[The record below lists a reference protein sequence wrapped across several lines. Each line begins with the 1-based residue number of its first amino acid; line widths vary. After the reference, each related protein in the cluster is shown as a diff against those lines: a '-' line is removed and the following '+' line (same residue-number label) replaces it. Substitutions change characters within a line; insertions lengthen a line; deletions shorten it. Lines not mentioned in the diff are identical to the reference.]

1 MTDSSAHETVAE
13 LVKSFADAPGSA
25 DPEFR
30 DAFLRLATEVWD
42 DGALTVLSEPAA
54 GVLIEQL
61 DLVDDERKGYLAVL
75 LGLLAE
81 AEYPSPGPVTA
92 EVSRGIDT
100 YLRLFD
106 RCRDRQPLTYALLYL
121 LGQLPAER
129 ERILAAADPGPQ
141 SGPQATALSESDRSR
156 LARALQALDPE
167 NPDVGRVW
175 PAPTAW
181 DLDAD
186 ERAFDE
192 QRITSLTPDQL
203 RLNWENDT
211 RTVRAYSGAKAYWAV
226 RNGSP
231 AEESADELAA
241 VPTFD
246 NADTGAELLARHAA
260 ALRCPSCQSA
270 SLDVGDSRAR
280 CQRCAKTYPI
290 AGGIVDLSADA
301 VTRPADDDTAD
312 LLAQL
317 AAMPRLGL
325 HYEAMLRPA
334 YLRLSGSNWGD
345 DVTIADEDAFLRR
358 HLRDTDGPVL
368 DLAAGAGRWTR
379 IVTDTVGADRVLALD
394 MALPMLTVL
403 RGSVP
408 EVPAVLGSALS
419 LPFDDASFGV
429 VNCWNALQA
438 FPDDAATA
446 IAEIGRCLRPGGTL
460 TMMTFRWDDDPIARH
475 FQATQYFPSRPQ
487 GHLLFEQDEITRWLA
502 DAGLTVREQWC
513 PGTFVFL
520 TAERTA

>member
-1 MTDSSAHETVAE
+1 MTDSNAHETVAE
-13 LVKSFADAPGSA
+13 LVKSFADAPAGA
-25 DPEFR
+25 EGAFR
-30 DAFLRLATEVWD
+30 ESFSRLVDAVWR
-42 DGALTVLSEPAA
+42 DGALTSLSEPAA

-81 AEYPSPGPVTA
+81 AEYPTPGPVTA

-100 YLRLFD
+100 YLRLLGRSGD
-106 RCRDRQPLTYALLYL
+106 GQPLTFALLYL

-129 ERILAAADPGPQ
+129 DRILAAADAL
-141 SGPQATALSESDRSR
+141 SLSESDHSR
-156 LARALQALDPE
+156 LVRASQPLDPDD
-167 NPDVGRVW
+167 PDVGRVW

-192 QRITSLTPDQL
+192 RHIRSLTPEQL

-226 RNGSP
+226 RNRAPGP
-231 AEESADELAA
+231 ESADELAA
-241 VPTFD
+241 APTFD
-246 NADTGAELLARHAA
+246 GAETGADLLARHAA
-260 ALRCPSCQSA
+260 AFRCPSCDA
-270 SLDVGDSRAR
+270 GSLSFDGSSAR
-280 CQRCAKTYPI
+280 CQRCARAYPI

-301 VTRPADDDTAD
+301 VTRPSDDDTAD

-334 YLRLSGSNWGD
+334 YLRLAGSNWGN

-358 HLRDTDGPVL
+358 NLRDTEGPVL

-379 IVTDTVGADRVLALD
+379 IVADTVGADRVLAVD

-419 LPFDDASFGV
+419 LPFDDASFDV

-438 FPDDAATA
+438 FPDDAPAA
-446 IAEIGRCLRPGGTL
+446 IAEIGRCLRPGGRL
-460 TMMTFRWDDDPIARH
+460 TMMTFRWDDDPIGRH

-487 GHLLFEQDEITRWLA
+487 GHLLFELADISRWLS

>member
-1 MTDSSAHETVAE
+1 MTDSSAHVTVAE
-13 LVKSFADAPGSA
+13 LAKSFADAPKGDLRDSFLLLADAVWRDGELTALSA
-25 DPEFR
+25 
-30 DAFLRLATEVWD
+30 
-42 DGALTVLSEPAA
+42 PAA

-81 AEYPSPGPVTA
+81 AEYPSPGPVA
-92 EVSRGIDT
+92 AAVSRGIDT
-100 YLRLFD
+100 YLRLLD
-106 RCRDRQPLTYALLYL
+106 RSGDGLPLRFALLYL
-121 LGQLPAER
+121 LGHLPEQR
-129 ERILAAADPGPQ
+129 ERILAAAGAL
-141 SGPQATALSESDRSR
+141 SLSESDYSR
-156 LARALQALDPE
+156 LARASQALDPAD
-167 NPDVGRVW
+167 PDVGRVW

-181 DLDAD
+181 DLDED

-192 QRITSLTPDQL
+192 RHIRGLTPEQL

-226 RNGSP
+226 RNGAP
-231 AEESADELAA
+231 APETADPLAA
-241 VPTFD
+241 APAFD
-246 NADTGAELLARHAA
+246 GVATGADLLARHAA
-260 ALRCPSCQSA
+260 AFRCPSCQA
-270 SLDVGDSRAR
+270 SPLDVSGSHAR
-280 CQRCAKTYPI
+280 CGRCARAYPI

-301 VTRPADDDTAD
+301 VTRPSDDDTAD

-334 YLRLSGSNWGD
+334 YLRLAGSNWGNQ
-345 DVTIADEDAFLRR
+345 VTIADEDVFLRR
-358 HLRDTDGPVL
+358 QLRDTDGPVL

-379 IVTDTVGADRVLALD
+379 IVADTVGADRVLAAD

-419 LPFDDASFGV
+419 LPFDDAAFGT

-438 FPDDAATA
+438 FPDDAARA
-446 IAEIGRCLRPGGTL
+446 VAEIGRCLRPGGTL
-460 TMMTFRWDDDPIARH
+460 TMMTFRWDDDPIGRH

-487 GHLLFEQDEITRWLA
+487 GHLLFDLDDITRWLA
-502 DAGLTVREQWC
+502 DAGLRVREQWC

-520 TAERTA
+520 AAERAA